1 MDTKPE
7 LEIYAD
13 EVEASHGATVGQL
26 DDIAVFYLRSRG
38 LSEQAARQMLTA
50 AFCRAV
56 SDRLEHRELA
66 ERIAAL
72 LDAAMPGESDQ

>member
-13 EVEASHGATVGQL
+13 EVEARHGATVGQL
-26 DDIAVFYLRSRG
+26 DEMAVFYLRSRG
-38 LSEQAARQMLTA
+38 LSDSAARRMLTG

-56 SDRLEHRELA
+56 TDRVDGRGLA
-66 ERIAAL
+66 ERIVEL
-72 LDAAMPGESDQ
+72 LDAAMPQGEQ